1 MSWTDSGAGKSDY
14 DLYIFKN
21 PRSDCSPNDCSTTD
35 GFEAADYQSAS
46 GNDPEVASISPLKDG
61 TQKYTIHI
69 VPYTP
74 TGETVNVKI
83 ELLPGDAGAAVPG
96 FGGPDPSQPGV
107 PRYMNFY
114 APKGTSAQSSAGEFN
129 IGFDPKTGRIMTMN
143 IGPIFGES
151 RRPSCL
157 SRRCLNAAKASGKIS
172 LPP

>member
-96 FGGPDPSQPGV
+96 FGGARPV
-107 PRYMNFY
+107 AARRAALHELLRAERHF
-114 APKGTSAQSSAGEFN
+114 SAIERW
-129 IGFDPKTGRIMTMN
+129 RIQH
-143 IGPIFGES
+143 
-151 RRPSCL
+151 RL
-157 SRRCLNAAKASGKIS
+157 
-172 LPP
+172 